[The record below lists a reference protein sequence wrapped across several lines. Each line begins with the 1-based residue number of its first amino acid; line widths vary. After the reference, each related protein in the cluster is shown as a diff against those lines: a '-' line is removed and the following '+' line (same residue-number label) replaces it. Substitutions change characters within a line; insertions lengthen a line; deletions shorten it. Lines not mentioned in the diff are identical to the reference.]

1 MRCACYNG
9 YYTTFDEDKRG
20 SLEEN
25 KICDM
30 VILSNNPYT
39 IDPKNIRNLKFEQ
52 LYLSG
57 KPYQSCKENILKT
70 MVRGLFSKNKA

>member
-1 MRCACYNG
+1 
-9 YYTTFDEDKRG
+9 
-20 SLEEN
+20 
-25 KICDM
+25 M
-30 VILSNNPYT
+30 VILSDNPYT
-39 IDPKNIRNLKFEQ
+39 IDPKNIRNLKVEQ